1 MISIVAAMDKNQ
13 VIGEDNKIPWT
24 IPNEMKKFKQLTSG
38 NTIVMGR
45 KTFESIGKPL
55 PDRNNVVLSTT
66 MQPTEGITVCR
77 SIEDIPKNNIFVIG
91 GSQVYKQA
99 IPLASKM
106 YISYVKKK
114 YKGDAFFPKFNKD
127 EWHVESREDHPEFE
141 LVVYVRT

>member
-114 YKGDAFFPKFNKD
+114 YKGDAFFPKFNKA
-127 EWHVESREDHPEFE
+127 EWRVESREDHPEFE